1 MDKLAGDSFAT
12 CHNIVEKTC
21 HCGIHITRVSRS
33 QASPLDAAEC
43 TVLKGWLSQV
53 RQNNGVGVR
62 GQETQAQSLA
72 VRRDKCGRRHRA
84 LSAIFSSTKQRWK
97 HYFTVARTHWN
108 NALCFTNSQILQ
120 NLLGRH
126 SNPCAR
132 YEPAK
137 RVAGPLVVTKT
148 AGSFTFQMK
157 PALGSRAPELYFS
170 TVKDNEHWNFFF
182 FKEGW
187 RTPGRHYHHC
197 TCLPNQVSQD
207 DKHV

>member
-1 MDKLAGDSFAT
+1 M
-12 CHNIVEKTC
+12 EKTC
-21 HCGIHITRVSRS
+21 NCGIHITRVSRS
-33 QASPLDAAEC
+33 QASPLAAAEC

-72 VRRDKCGRRHRA
+72 VRKVWPEAQGPECNFLLYKTEMKTLLYD
-84 LSAIFSSTKQRWK
+84 
-97 HYFTVARTHWN
+97 TVARTHWN
-108 NALCFTNSQILQ
+108 NAVCFANSQILQ

-137 RVAGPLVVTKT
+137 RVSGPLMVTKT

-170 TVKDNEHWNFFF
+170 TVKDNEHWFFF
-182 FKEGW
+182 FLKRAEELREGIITTAPAFLIKSP
-187 RTPGRHYHHC
+187 R
-197 TCLPNQVSQD
+197 D